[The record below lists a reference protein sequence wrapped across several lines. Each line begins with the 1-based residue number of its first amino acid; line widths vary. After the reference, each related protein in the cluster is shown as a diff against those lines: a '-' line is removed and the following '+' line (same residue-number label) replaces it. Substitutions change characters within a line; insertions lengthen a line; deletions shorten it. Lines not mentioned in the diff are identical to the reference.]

1 MIHILG
7 FVVIQI
13 MGFDPRE
20 AKQGD
25 IVIGVAL
32 S

>member
-1 MIHILG
+1 MIHIFG
-7 FVVIQI
+7 FVVIEI
-13 MGFDPRE
+13 VGFDPRE

-25 IVIGVAL
+25 IVIKDAL